1 MHGKNAVEI
10 KNNEFSYED
19 AYIRDGNTMKAI
31 AVYNRPEDFPGGYIA
46 RLFNGIEPTCK
57 SITGETLEEIRAG
70 IPEGYTRITR
80 DSQDVLSLVET
91 WIY

>member
-1 MHGKNAVEI
+1 MHGGNAVEI

-31 AVYNRPEDFPGGYIA
+31 AVYNRPEDFPSGYIA

-57 SITGETLEEIRAG
+57 SITGETLEEIRAR
-70 IPEGYTRITR
+70 IPDGYTRIPR

>member
-1 MHGKNAVEI
+1 MHGKNVEEI

-46 RLFNGIEPTCK
+46 RLFNGVEPTYK
-57 SITGETLEEIRAG
+57 SIKGGSLEEIRKG
-70 IPEGYTRITR
+70 IPTGYTRVPR
-80 DSQDVLSLVET
+80 DVEDVLSLVET